1 MELMNSF
8 EGVTVGSELLVRPD
22 LNAELDIECGVHQ
35 RMEKFA
41 GRKVIVESFSRY
53 GHARIKEDP
62 DFYWSPPMFIKPEP
76 VPLSEFLM

>member
-22 LNAELDIECGVHQ
+22 LNENLDIECGVNW

-41 GRKVIVESFSRY
+41 GRTVIVESFSIH
-53 GHARIKEDP
+53 GHVHIKEDP
-62 DFYWSPPMFIKPEP
+62 YFYWSPPMFIKPET